1 MYSLLNFEPVHCSIS
16 GSNYCFLTCI
26 QNSQEAVK
34 WSGILNSLRIF
45 QFVVIHR
52 IKDFSIVKEA
62 EIDDF
67 LELPWFSYDPV
78 DAGTLIS
85 GSSAFS
91 KSSLFIWNLLVHVL
105 LKPILKNFEHYLA
118 T

>member
-1 MYSLLNFEPVHCSIS
+1 M
-16 GSNYCFLTCI
+16 
-26 QNSQEAVK
+26 
-34 WSGILNSLRIF
+34 
-45 QFVVIHR
+45 IHR

-91 KSSLFIWNLLVHVL
+91 KSSLFIWKFLVHVL
-105 LKPILKNFEHYLA
+105 MKSSLKDFEHYLA
-118 T
+118 SV

>member
-1 MYSLLNFEPVHCSIS
+1 MS

-26 QNSQEAVK
+26 QISQEAGK
-34 WSGILNSLRIF
+34 WSGIRNSLRIF

-67 LELPWFSYDPV
+67 LELPWFSYDPM

-85 GSSAFS
+85 GSSAFCS
-91 KSSLFIWNLLVHVL
+91 SSLFIWNLLVHVL